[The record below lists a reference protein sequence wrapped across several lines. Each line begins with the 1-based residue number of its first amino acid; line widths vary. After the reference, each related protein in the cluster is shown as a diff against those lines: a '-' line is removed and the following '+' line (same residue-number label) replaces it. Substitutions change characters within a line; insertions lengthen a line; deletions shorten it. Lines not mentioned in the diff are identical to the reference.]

1 MEQAILAE
9 LKKLLRDEHDKVV
22 GELQS
27 IAKRDPNMKGDW
39 DARFPQFDVPQT
51 GEYGSHGK
59 MEEEADEVE
68 EFEVLLAAEHSLES
82 RLLEINRALERM
94 EKGGYGICG
103 KCKKEIPLDRLR
115 ANPAAEFD
123 IEHAS

>member
-1 MEQAILAE
+1 MDQATLNE
-9 LKKLLRDEHDKVV
+9 LKNSLEQEHDRLV

-39 DARFPQFDVPQT
+39 DTVFPQFETPQT

-59 MEEEADEVE
+59 MEEEADQVE

-82 RLLEINRALERM
+82 RLLEVTRALERM
-94 EKGGYGICG
+94 GQGTYGVCA
-103 KCKKEIPLDRLR
+103 KCKKEILLDRLR

-123 IEHAS
+123 IEHS